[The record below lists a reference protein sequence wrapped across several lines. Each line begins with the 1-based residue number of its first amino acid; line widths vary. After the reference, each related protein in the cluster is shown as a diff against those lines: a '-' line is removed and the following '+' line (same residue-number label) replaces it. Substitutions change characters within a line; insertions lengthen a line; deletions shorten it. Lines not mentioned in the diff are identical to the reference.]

1 MSTTEEKIKELT
13 KRIFGEDADISIKVV
28 TAKMPED
35 KYKDEKEPNVFVT
48 PSLGGILLK
57 MATEILKDAN
67 ENGKKV
73 EGEPKDGN
81 EDEPKEKETPI
92 EKESNEVYTP
102 VLTIDLADEDERV
115 EFGVKPDTLIVRT
128 TSDVGNRR
136 LRRVVTVEGLTDPSQ
151 VTYMIDRINLT
162 AKFYVDLIDDD
173 VDFIDCDEYD
183 NDYDYSPDDRDVDV

>member
-13 KRIFGEDADISIKVV
+13 KRIFGEDADIRIKVV

-67 ENGKKV
+67 ENGKKA
-73 EGEPKDGN
+73 EGEPKDEN

-162 AKFYVDLIDDD
+162 AKFYVDLVDDD

-183 NDYDYSPDDRDVDV
+183 NDYDYSHDDVDVDV

>member
-73 EGEPKDGN
+73 EGEPKDEN

-115 EFGVKPDTLIVRT
+115 EFGVKPDTLILML
-128 TSDVGNRR
+128 SDALEDAGTAAGLKALLQVKNRPLETLD
-136 LRRVVTVEGLTDPSQ
+136 LRGMEGTFSF
-151 VTYMIDRINLT
+151 RILRSS
-162 AKFYVDLIDDD
+162 L
-173 VDFIDCDEYD
+173 
-183 NDYDYSPDDRDVDV
+183 